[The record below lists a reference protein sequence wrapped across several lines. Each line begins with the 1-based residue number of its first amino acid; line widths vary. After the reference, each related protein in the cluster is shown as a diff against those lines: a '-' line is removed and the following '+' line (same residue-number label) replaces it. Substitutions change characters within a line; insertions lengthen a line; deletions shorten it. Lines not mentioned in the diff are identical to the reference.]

1 MRSNDT
7 FRGKDAR
14 MICRHF
20 VEGRIEMPKLC
31 LFSHECRHCAYD
43 QWLDETGRTERPSSV
58 AAVSACEALAA

>member
-1 MRSNDT
+1 
-7 FRGKDAR
+7 

-20 VEGRIEMPKLC
+20 LEGRIEMPKLC

-43 QWLDETGRTERPSSV
+43 QWLDETGRTKRPSSV